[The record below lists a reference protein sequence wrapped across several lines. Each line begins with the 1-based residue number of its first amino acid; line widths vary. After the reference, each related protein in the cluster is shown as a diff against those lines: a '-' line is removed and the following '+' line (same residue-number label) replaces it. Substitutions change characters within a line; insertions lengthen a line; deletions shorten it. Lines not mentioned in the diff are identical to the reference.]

1 MNEIKIEIRWKQT
14 DKTPIE
20 LTKTFFQRNE
30 WAVLKQNDVIN
41 GVFSFGCADSKLV
54 DIQINDRN
62 GKEADWAKQLINALK
77 QESDHI
83 SSVYLYSNKELQ
95 NMQDNDIISA
105 EENTSQGYKYI
116 VPLN

>member
-95 NMQDNDIISA
+95 DMQDYDIISA

>member
-83 SSVYLYSNKELQ
+83 SSVYLYSNKELY
-95 NMQDNDIISA
+95 ISLFQIA
-105 EENTSQGYKYI
+105 GFHGSKNIPIYI
-116 VPLN
+116 GISG